1 MLDVDTSNFAAKK
14 DLITLKAEVDKLG
27 INKFVNVPTGLST
40 VKTKEDDLNVENCSC
55 GYEKLKWCSES
66 RSC

>member
-40 VKTKEDDLNVENCSC
+40 VKTKEDDLNVDT
-55 GYEKLKWCSES
+55 LKTVPVDMKN
-66 RSC
+66 